1 MGFTIYLNDIKQ
13 KELIVH
19 QANTGY
25 YKIFDRLIF
34 PYIRQSD
41 IEFWTRIQCLQMCQV
56 EKQSSKVYLFY
67 DKFFILNHCLTTDT
81 KDSNIYEFELN
92 LNLSKGLTEAQ
103 IRFYAFNE
111 IIFFITRYKSLLNLV
126 KCYEQLKKQLSE
138 DDCIKLFNHSK
149 LTTKIFINLVG
160 SSETSYH
167 SSRGKTPLE
176 EPCDG

>member
-1 MGFTIYLNDIKQ
+1 MKSIYLNDIKQ

-81 KDSNIYEFELN
+81 KD
-92 LNLSKGLTEAQ
+92 
-103 IRFYAFNE
+103 
-111 IIFFITRYKSLLNLV
+111 LV